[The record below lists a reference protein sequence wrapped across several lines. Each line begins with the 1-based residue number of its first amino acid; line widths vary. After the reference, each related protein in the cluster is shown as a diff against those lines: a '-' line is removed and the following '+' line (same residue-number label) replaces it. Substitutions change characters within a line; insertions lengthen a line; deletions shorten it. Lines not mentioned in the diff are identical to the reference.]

1 MKKLLHI
8 CLLLCVAATVAAQE
22 NQKILKV
29 YDWKDLSAQ
38 IPNSQIV
45 SMDGMSVLKIE
56 NTNASRL
63 ELSLVT
69 ITNASLIQ
77 KTTLASYE
85 IKYENVV
92 QDYDKTPLGGGRISY
107 GAFRGGELSLLRIS
121 PSIVAGGD
129 KVTNHFSADFFEGTS
144 NWKRFQ
150 IEISK
155 TTVQPT
161 KMELRI
167 YLPSTGTVYLRPIK
181 LLGVASSGWWSAKQ
195 GAIAGGAV
203 GIFGGIIGCFGGVLG
218 CLAGFGKARKFV
230 MTTTKT
236 FIALGMLLTITG
248 IVAIACGQPFFVWY
262 IFLLPGVVL
271 TLIFSLN
278 FPLIQRRYDD
288 LEIRRMASIDA
299 MGS

>member
-8 CLLLCVAATVAAQE
+8 GLLLCIAATVAAQE

-77 KTTLASYE
+77 KATLASYE

-92 QDYDKTPLGGGRISY
+92 HDYDKTPLGGGTVLY
-107 GAFRGGELSLLRIS
+107 GGLMMGELRLLRIS
-121 PSIVAGGD
+121 PSIVVGGD
-129 KVTNHFSADFFEGTS
+129 EVTDRFSADFDGTS
-144 NWKRFQ
+144 NWRRFQ

-155 TTVQPT
+155 TTIQPT

-167 YLPSTGTVYLRPIK
+167 FLPSTGTVYLRPIK
-181 LLGVASSGWWSAKQ
+181 LLGVTGSWWSAKQ
-195 GAIAGGAV
+195 GAMVGGAV
-203 GIFGGIIGCFGGVLG
+203 GIFGGIIGCFGGLLG

-230 MTTTKT
+230 LTTTKF
-236 FIALGMLLTITG
+236 FIALGMFLTIAG
-248 IVAIACGQPFFVWY
+248 IVAIICKQPFFVWY
-262 IFLLPGVVL
+262 IFLLPGVML